1 MESKQ
6 LRLADLGPLI
16 GVDSGKGTKKSA
28 ARQADDRPQPAGKVL
43 PADRFETDKWQVMD
57 ADVRFKGRRIEHGGT
72 LPISDLSTHV
82 ILEDGDLR
90 LQPVRFGLAN
100 GSIAGSVHLQ
110 GDKKPLQG
118 EANLQAR
125 RLKLKALMPNVEMMQ
140 KTLGEMNG
148 DVQLRGSGNSVAALL
163 GNSTVT

>member
-1 MESKQ
+1 
-6 LRLADLGPLI
+6 
-16 GVDSGKGTKKSA
+16 
-28 ARQADDRPQPAGKVL
+28 
-43 PADRFETDKWQVMD
+43 
-57 ADVRFKGRRIEHGGT
+57 
-72 LPISDLSTHV
+72 

-110 GDKKPLQG
+110 GAKKPLQG

-140 KTLGEMNG
+140 KTLGERNG
-148 DVQLRGSGNSVAALL
+148 DVQLRGSGNAVAALL
-163 GNSTVT
+163 GNSNG

>member
-1 MESKQ
+1 
-6 LRLADLGPLI
+6 
-16 GVDSGKGTKKSA
+16 
-28 ARQADDRPQPAGKVL
+28 
-43 PADRFETDKWQVMD
+43 

-72 LPISDLSTHV
+72 LPISDLAPHI
-82 ILEDGDLR
+82 ILERGDLR

-100 GSIAGSVHLQ
+100 GSIAGSVYLQ

-140 KTLGEMNG
+140 K
-148 DVQLRGSGNSVAALL
+148 
-163 GNSTVT
+163 

>member
-1 MESKQ
+1 MRFNYQNFNGRIGDSDIHGSLSYTTGKPRPKLSGDMESKQ

-28 ARQADDRPQPAGKVL
+28 SRRAGDRPQPAGKVL

-90 LQPVRFGLAN
+90 LQPVRFGPPTGRLPAAYTCRAIK
-100 GSIAGSVHLQ
+100 SRCRVRPIC
-110 GDKKPLQG
+110 
-118 EANLQAR
+118 R
-125 RLKLKALMPNVEMMQ
+125 RDA
-140 KTLGEMNG
+140 
-148 DVQLRGSGNSVAALL
+148 
-163 GNSTVT
+163 